1 MQNLQNELINILQH
15 EDALVVDGQ
24 LNKNKIVEMALQ
36 VDPQLIK
43 HLIKHDT
50 FKTHFFTDVEGVL
63 VFDKIKFQRFVNNK
77 FFLPDSYTAFK
88 NKIGLT
94 INDGTTDNYITTK
107 NDVVLAWPHKD
118 CVLEGGQ
125 TKEDQKRNEIFWN
138 ETLAPDEIDRLLDPK
153 VFTNW
158 KKYDQQGEHEVTE
171 INDND
176 NLIIKGNNLLA
187 LASLKKRFKNR
198 VKLIYID
205 PPYNT
210 GSDSFQYNDN
220 FNHSS
225 WLLFMKNRLT
235 EAYNLLK
242 NDGVLFIQCDYH
254 EDAYLKVL
262 TDEVFGIENFVQSI
276 VVKMSE
282 ASGPKMAHATTNIPK
297 LKETLLVY
305 KKRDFKIVNIPK
317 VLKTKWDNE
326 YSKFLN
332 NFNSEE
338 YENLIQLIEKD
349 EIDEKDVVEAN
360 NILSKVELTT
370 ISKHDSS
377 KKDDVEWLRNNAWRI
392 VADKQNTS
400 LDSMLSTIKNI
411 PKQDIAAIKTKRG
424 KLVLYRT
431 DKNFGEDSR
440 VEIVFASRN
449 LSSNPCDIWLDISTA
464 GGFSEEGG
472 VSFPRGKKP
481 ETLIARI
488 IEMNTAPRDIV
499 LDYHLGSG
507 TTCAVAHKLNRRYIG
522 VEQLDYGKNDALVRL
537 KNVIGRIETKQG
549 ELMPSCIFDKTGI
562 SKSVNWQGGG
572 SFIYCELAKY
582 NQTYADQ
589 ILEADSKEKL
599 IEVWQLMK
607 EKAFLSYQFD
617 KQSFDERIEAFK
629 TLSLDDQKKFLL
641 EVLDKNQLYVNY
653 SEIADETFGI
663 SKEDKRLNDMFY
675 GKI

>member
-15 EDALVVDGQ
+15 EDALVVEGQ

-77 FFLPDSYTAFK
+77 SFLPDSYTAFK

-171 INDND
+171 ISDSD

-187 LASLKKRFKNR
+187 LASLKKRYAGK

-210 GSDSFQYNDN
+210 GNDSFQYNDS
-220 FNHSS
+220 FNQSAWIS
-225 WLLFMKNRLT
+225 FMKTRL
-235 EAYNLLK
+235 EISKILLS
-242 NDGVLFIQCDYH
+242 NSGSIFIQLDYNQVH
-254 EDAYLKVL
+254 YCKVLMDELFGKNCFRNEIIWQRTTNTGSSKGMANKLSNDTDSILYYSKTDSPKFNKIFKEYGEDYLKRFKAEDEYGNYRWQYMATYSQEKYKALEEKGQVRWL
-262 TDEVFGIENFVQSI
+262 EGSSKPEYKQYLHELKGVPLNNLWTDIFHVNPMAKESVDFKTQKPEELLERIISISTNENDI
-276 VVKMSE
+276 VV
-282 ASGPKMAHATTNIPK
+282 
-297 LKETLLVY
+297 
-305 KKRDFKIVNIPK
+305 DF
-317 VLKTKWDNE
+317 
-326 YSKFLN
+326 
-332 NFNSEE
+332 
-338 YENLIQLIEKD
+338 
-349 EIDEKDVVEAN
+349 
-360 NILSKVELTT
+360 
-370 ISKHDSS
+370 
-377 KKDDVEWLRNNAWRI
+377 
-392 VADKQNTS
+392 
-400 LDSMLSTIKNI
+400 
-411 PKQDIAAIKTKRG
+411 
-424 KLVLYRT
+424 
-431 DKNFGEDSR
+431 
-440 VEIVFASRN
+440 FA
-449 LSSNPCDIWLDISTA
+449 
-464 GGFSEEGG
+464 
-472 VSFPRGKKP
+472 
-481 ETLIARI
+481 
-488 IEMNTAPRDIV
+488 
-499 LDYHLGSG
+499 GSG
-507 TTCAVAHKLNRRYIG
+507 TTCAVAHKMKRRYITIEQMDY
-522 VEQLDYGKNDALVRL
+522 VESKIKNRLCQIIGKETHTKGELHAKLDYD
-537 KNVIGRIETKQG
+537 TW
-549 ELMPSCIFDKTGI
+549 GI
-562 SKSVNWQGGG
+562 SKAVNWQGGG

-582 NQTYADQ
+582 NQTYVDQ
-589 ILEADSKEKL
+589 ILEAESKEKL
-599 IEVWQLMK
+599 TAVWQQMK

>member
-77 FFLPDSYTAFK
+77 SFLPDSYTAFK

-171 INDND
+171 ISDND
-176 NLIIKGNNLLA
+176 NLLIKGNNLLA

-210 GSDSFQYNDN
+210 GSDSFQYNDS

-225 WLLFMKNRLT
+225 WLTFTRNRLIQAK
-235 EAYNLLK
+235 ELLR
-242 NDGVLFIQCDYH
+242 NDGAIFVHIDHHQLGYLNVLM
-254 EDAYLKVL
+254 
-262 TDEVFGIENFVQSI
+262 DEVFGLSNKVQVISIKTASPAGFKTVNPGPIDVTEYILFYTKNKSQFEFRKNYVPVGYNANYNLFLERGDSIKDWKFIPIKQKVIEEAGFANEKEAKKKYGNLWNSIIKVMIEDYAFDSADNIVSIRDPHKPTAKVKSLMEESKTCDFVLPYEREDGSF
-276 VVKMSE
+276 MY
-282 ASGPKMAHATTNIPK
+282 
-297 LKETLLVY
+297 LY
-305 KKRDFKIVNIPK
+305 KGGSLAF
-317 VLKTKWDNE
+317 
-326 YSKFLN
+326 YSKKM
-332 NFNSEE
+332 
-338 YENLIQLIEKD
+338 I
-349 EIDEKDVVEAN
+349 EIDGKKEVTELLTDFWSHISWAGIAN
-360 NILSKVELTT
+360 
-370 ISKHDSS
+370 
-377 KKDDVEWLRNNAWRI
+377 
-392 VADKQNTS
+392 
-400 LDSMLSTIKNI
+400 
-411 PKQDIAAIKTKRG
+411 
-424 KLVLYRT
+424 
-431 DKNFGEDSR
+431 
-440 VEIVFASRN
+440 
-449 LSSNPCDIWLDISTA
+449 
-464 GGFSEEGG
+464 EGG
-472 VSFPRGKKP
+472 VKLKNGKKP
-481 ETLIARI
+481 EKLLKQIFEIST
-488 IEMNTAPRDIV
+488 NKGDIV

-507 TTCAVAHKLNRRYIG
+507 TTCAVAHKMGLKYIG
-522 VEQLDYGKNDALVRL
+522 IEQLNYDENDSVERL

-599 IEVWQLMK
+599 IAVWQEMK